1 MLPKGLQLF
10 RNCHPRGQFLL
21 RSLGFPVNPRSHG
34 RSILQLLDTF
44 FTSSL
49 FYSYL
54 YQGKMDSQLFLF
66 LRVKPGSCIHVLEF
80 SGSFYLAGFNLDG
93 I

>member
-1 MLPKGLQLF
+1 
-10 RNCHPRGQFLL
+10 
-21 RSLGFPVNPRSHG
+21 
-34 RSILQLLDTF
+34 
-44 FTSSL
+44 
-49 FYSYL
+49 
-54 YQGKMDSQLFLF
+54 MDSQLFLF